1 MHLTGVTPS
10 PSFDFFPF
18 PVALSS
24 FKYSLNRALMERGG
38 GGKMSILSASGLLV
52 K

>member
-38 GGKMSILSASGLLV
+38 KMSVLSASGLLV